1 MQLDLSA
8 KEQEVLLA
16 TLENAV
22 SDLGG
27 EISDTEKFEFRE
39 RLKAQK
45 AILRAIVDRLQDGN
59 KPT

>member
-8 KEQEVLLA
+8 REQEVLLA

-39 RLKAQK
+39 NLKAQK
-45 AILRAIVDRLQDGN
+45 AILRAIVERLQTGN
-59 KPT
+59 